1 MGGGAHRDTTGRLD
15 GLRFLADR
23 AGWRIWRAAS
33 WTFRSRWRMLVGA
46 WLTGFFWIGQATAAL
61 ADDGLINGPD
71 LGTAGGQT
79 VFEQYGPDR
88 FALYLQLSDSNH
100 GAPYVSESMW
110 NILRAIESALMYLIG
125 ALARGAI
132 TSMQWMLN
140 LHLYSDNSAQLDAT
154 VRALAAQVFWPL
166 FGATMAIGALS
177 AYGRMKR
184 EGGGSLFTDASWLVA
199 ASIFAGAFALAPSSV
214 MGQLDDARTAI
225 ADAAMTGYAANG
237 TQGPSAA
244 GFPTQSLPRDQAGAS
259 RQLADA
265 MWNVYV
271 VTPWCYVNFNSMLI
285 CKDVGHD
292 YIAGDA
298 RWNAMV
304 DWMDGKN
311 GGNSNDKNGAYCPPE
326 LNAHCDWIRGQSFGR
341 LGAILFVVLVT
352 IPLVAMLLVLVLYGI
367 MAIVGFLLLILIGVF
382 FVLGWMIPG
391 RPRQMGVRWFEE
403 VLGALIHSIIITAV
417 LGSVMVLDSILNAKI
432 PTYGFF
438 MVGLLN
444 LATFIVG
451 FRMRGR
457 LENITGLGAGGSAS
471 PFSGYMAMRALGGIG
486 KGAFKMTRGTI
497 KAGASATPILA
508 GAAMGMGRTGGQLV
522 AAGVHGAD
530 SAHQLLRSLPNNLL
544 RSHPA
549 PSGGGGLATPYRRPG
564 SATAATGPGRRKITA
579 SPRPGH
585 GSSGGT
591 EPLQL
596 PPGQQS
602 TRGRD
607 LALEPARTSVEPG
620 PDGIRR
626 FVGPGTM
633 TPPRMFTP
641 STIGPRAAAN
651 ARMNISHGTPSAVP
665 ARPTAEQQVAS
676 PQPTARSYQPSPRS
690 TPSGSGPGR
699 ADLASP
705 PTRPA
710 ADDRTTPVAPF
721 DFYRRALHTPRQ
733 LPRGELPRPTAPTT
747 PQRPRPVPRPPRQLP
762 TGALPKPG
770 TPRPSNG
777 VSEPSTPAPSTPPTP
792 PLRRRNPGRVNGASR
807 PDRPPVPL
815 SAPASTVAA
824 PTERRST
831 PGRVNGADR
840 STQPRTPPT
849 DQGKP

>member
-1 MGGGAHRDTTGRLD
+1 MGGGAHRDTTGPLD
-15 GLRFLADR
+15 GLRFLTGR
-23 AGWRIWRAAS
+23 VGWRMWRAAS

-46 WLTGFFWIGQATAAL
+46 WLTGFFWIGQATAAV

-88 FALYLQLSDSNH
+88 FSLYLGLSDSNH
-100 GAPYVSESMW
+100 GAPYVTESMW

-132 TSMQWMLN
+132 TSMQSMLN
-140 LHLYSDNSAQLDAT
+140 LQLYSDNSAQIDAT

-199 ASIFAGAFALAPSSV
+199 ASIFAGAFALAPSKV
-214 MGQLDDARTAI
+214 MLDLDNARTAI

-244 GFPTQSLPRDQAGAS
+244 GFPTANLPHDQAGAS

-271 VTPWCYVNFNSMLI
+271 VTPWCYVNFDSMTI

-292 YIAGDA
+292 YITGDA
-298 RWNAMV
+298 RWNGLV
-304 DWMDGKN
+304 DWMGGKN
-311 GGNSNDKNGAYCPPE
+311 GGNSDDKDGAYCPPE
-326 LNAHCDWIRGQSFGR
+326 LNEHCDWIRGQSFGR
-341 LGAILFVVLVT
+341 LGATLFVVLVT
-352 IPLVAMLLVLVLYGI
+352 IPLVVMLLVLVLYGI

-403 VLGALIHSIIITAV
+403 VLGALIQSVVVTAV
-417 LGSVMVLDSILNAKI
+417 LGSVMVLDAILNAKI
-432 PTYGFF
+432 PSYGFF

-444 LATFIVG
+444 LATFVVG

-497 KAGASATPILA
+497 KAGVTATPILA
-508 GAAMGMGRTGGQLV
+508 GAAMGMGRAGGQLV
-522 AAGVHGAD
+522 AAGAHGAA
-530 SAHQLLRSLPNNLL
+530 SAHRLVRNLPNNLL
-544 RSHPA
+544 RMHRPT
-549 PSGGGGLATPYRRPG
+549 PGGGGLATPYRPPG
-564 SATAATGPGRRKITA
+564 SATAATGPGRKVITA
-579 SPRPGH
+579 SPRTGTT
-585 GSSGGT
+585 GSGGA
-591 EPLQL
+591 EPLGL
-596 PPGQQS
+596 PPGPQ
-602 TRGRD
+602 TVRGRT
-607 LALEPARTSVEPG
+607 LALEPARTAVEPG
-620 PDGIRR
+620 PDGTRR

-633 TPPRMFTP
+633 TPPRVFTP

-651 ARMNISHGTPSAVP
+651 ARMEQSHGTSGPAP
-665 ARPTAEQQVAS
+665 ARPTADPQAAP
-676 PQPTARSYQPSPRS
+676 PQPGARVYQPSPR
-690 TPSGSGPGR
+690 TLATNQLTAGPSSAAR
-699 ADLASP
+699 TELASP
-705 PTRPA
+705 PTRPTPESGRA
-710 ADDRTTPVAPF
+710 ATPSAPA
-721 DFYRRALHTPRQ
+721 DPY
-733 LPRGELPRPTAPTT
+733 
-747 PQRPRPVPRPPRQLP
+747 RPVPRPPRQLP
-762 TGALPKPG
+762 TGGLPRPG
-770 TPRPSNG
+770 TPRPPKR
-777 VSEPSTPAPSTPPTP
+777 VSEPSTPAPSTPTPTTQP
-792 PLRRRNPGRVNGASR
+792 PTTPVPRRNNPGRMNGASR
-807 PDRPPVPL
+807 PDRPPVP
-815 SAPASTVAA
+815 SSPPASTPAA
-824 PTERRST
+824 PTEQRST
-831 PGRVNGADR
+831 PGRVNGAGR
-840 STQPRTPPT
+840 STSPRTPPT
-849 DQGKP
+849 DQGTP